1 MDEVLKY
8 LSGPSFEPLAK
19 RHFWTSPRRPCPSG
33 YGYGQT
39 GFRNSKPCHS
49 LCHSRV
55 RIWSYIVDPFFCAKT
70 ESATNPLPRSVIVPS
85 LSDFAAN
92 LPEWIQCP
100 VRAIMFLRK
109 AARSASYIPS
119 RLFVSLRNPER
130 AMSRNA
136 ISFSLRQLITDGGA
150 VSSSRPPGAHDIRGI
165 ATSLNY
171 YSDLSFQ
178 PYVNCYVEVNP
189 CLRF

>member
-1 MDEVLKY
+1 M
-8 LSGPSFEPLAK
+8 SFWPWL
-19 RHFWTSPRRPCPSG
+19 RTN
-33 YGYGQT
+33 
-39 GFRNSKPCHS
+39 GFRHSKPCHS

-70 ESATNPLPRSVIVPS
+70 ESAANPLPRSVIVPS
-85 LSDFAAN
+85 PSDFAAN
-92 LPEWIQCP
+92 LPEWVQCP
-100 VRAIMFLRK
+100 VRAIKFLRK

-119 RLFVSLRNPER
+119 RLFVCPRNPER

-136 ISFSLRQLITDGGA
+136 ISFSLRQLITGGGA
-150 VSSSRPPGAHDIRGI
+150 VSSSRPPGAHDISGF

-171 YSDLSFQ
+171 YSNLSF
-178 PYVNCYVEVNP
+178 PHYANCYVGVNP